1 MELNAGISIIIPV
14 CNVEKYLRECLD
26 SVLAQTF
33 QNFEIICIDD
43 GSTDDSLKILNEYKS
58 KDDRFIILQQEHVGA
73 GAARNYALNF
83 ARGKYIQF
91 LDSDDY
97 FEPICY

>member
-1 MELNAGISIIIPV
+1 MEEIKVSIIIPV
-14 CNVEKYLRECLD
+14 YNTSKYLNQCLD
-26 SVLAQTF
+26 SVVNQTL
-33 QNFEIICIDD
+33 QEIEIICIDD

-58 KDDRFIILQQEHVGA
+58 KDDRFIILQQEYVGA